1 MKASDRYFVKGVSC
15 SLDGQPLRVGNLSVG
30 GLFAATTHPPVP
42 GQVVWLEL
50 TLESRPPFPVVGTVT
65 WINGPQEPKAP
76 DLPQGF
82 GVKIT
87 RIAFPHKLA
96 ILDLLKRLK
105 PLTRLAKTSKEES

>member
-1 MKASDRYFVKGVSC
+1 MKASDRFFVKGVSC
-15 SLDGQPLRVGNLSVG
+15 SLDGQPLRVANLSVG
-30 GLFAATTHPPVP
+30 GLFAASPSPPMV

-50 TLESRPPFPVVGTVT
+50 TLGQQPAFPVVGTVT
-65 WINGPQEPKAP
+65 WINDPQKPKAA

-96 ILDLLKRLK
+96 ILDLLKRLRPQK
-105 PLTRLAKTSKEES
+105 RSASR